1 MAALSLS
8 DYRTALRNFIK
19 DHEALN
25 RLLKFEE
32 ENTSDELDMYIN
44 MALGFLN
51 SIPPILG
58 SYTLEAFPMPSL
70 LMHQAVIECLISN
83 SIVNA
88 RNELTYNNGGVTVK
102 IPDGNK
108 YLSLLQALYRM
119 TDQEIAAY
127 TKMKVAI
134 NINGGYGGV
143 YSPYAYLHN
152 GYQSLQPNSL
162 FSG

>member
-1 MAALSLS
+1 MAALSLA

-32 ENTSDELDMYIN
+32 ESSSNELDMYIY

-51 SIPPILG
+51 SIPPIL
-58 SYTLEAFPMPSL
+58 STYTLETFPTPAL
-70 LMHQAVIECLISN
+70 LMHQASIECLISN

-108 YLSLLQALYRM
+108 YMKMLQTLFRM
-119 TDQEIAAY
+119 TDQEISAY
-127 TKMKVAI
+127 RNMKISI
-134 NINGGYGGV
+134 NINGGWGGV
-143 YSPYAYLHN
+143 SSPYASFGSGGDTL
-152 GYQSLQPNSL
+152 QSNSL